1 VKIAVCWKWVSL
13 DREREADRRWSG
25 VSTADE
31 AALEL
36 ALSIGE
42 RADATPDAAPSEVM
56 VICLGPPSADDVL
69 REAIA
74 AGATS
79 AVRVDASTE
88 LDSQVVAVALA
99 EHLGDRDL
107 VVCGDYS
114 LDRGTGSVPA
124 FLAGE
129 LSMAQALGLLEV
141 DLAGDDTGSR
151 SPEARARG
159 TTGALRVVRRLD
171 GGRREILD
179 VTPPAVLSV
188 EGSAASLRRASLAA
202 SLAARTAPVV
212 TVRGPHGRLPEA
224 EIHPY
229 RPRARVLPAP
239 TGGSLDRVR
248 QILDVG
254 GSDTHAELV
263 TLDPPAAASKVLDQL
278 RSWGYLDA
286 PASGRPGAG

>member
-1 VKIAVCWKWVSL
+1 MPGGTPGGQA
-13 DREREADRRWSG
+13 A
-25 VSTADE
+25 ST
-31 AALEL
+31 
-36 ALSIGE
+36 
-42 RADATPDAAPSEVM
+42 DAAVALDTGA
-56 VICLGPPSADDVL
+56 VDRLVL
-69 REAIA
+69 PVPRSVREAIA

-141 DLAGDDTGSR
+141 GVDRDD
-151 SPEARARG
+151 A
-159 TTGALRVVRRLD
+159 GALRVVRRLD

-188 EGSAASLRRASLAA
+188 EGSAASLRRASLAM
-202 SLAARTAPVV
+202 
-212 TVRGPHGRLPEA
+212 
-224 EIHPY
+224 
-229 RPRARVLPAP
+229 
-239 TGGSLDRVR
+239 
-248 QILDVG
+248 
-254 GSDTHAELV
+254 
-263 TLDPPAAASKVLDQL
+263 
-278 RSWGYLDA
+278 
-286 PASGRPGAG
+286 

>member
-1 VKIAVCWKWVSL
+1 MKIAVCWKWVSL

-25 VSTADE
+25 VSAADE
-31 AALEL
+31 AALEV
-36 ALSIGE
+36 ALSIAG
-42 RADATPDAAPSEVM
+42 RADAMPDAQPSEVT
-56 VICLGPPSADDVL
+56 VICLGPSSADDVL
-69 REAIA
+69 RDAIA
-74 AGATS
+74 AGATA

-141 DLAGDDTGSR
+141 GRDSDA
-151 SPEARARG
+151 
-159 TTGALRVVRRLD
+159 GALRVVRRLD

-179 VTPPAVLSV
+179 VTTPAVLSV
-188 EGSAASLRRASLAA
+188 EGSAASLRRAPLAA
-202 SLAARTAPVV
+202 SLAARTAPVEV
-212 TVRGPHGRLPEA
+212 VPGPHGRLPEA

-263 TLDPPAAASKVLDQL
+263 TLDAPAAASKILDQL

-286 PASGRPGAG
+286 TASGNPGAD

>member
-1 VKIAVCWKWVSL
+1 MSL

-25 VSTADE
+25 VSAADE
-31 AALEL
+31 AALEV
-36 ALSIGE
+36 ALGIAD
-42 RADATPDAAPSEVM
+42 RADATSGAPPSEVT

-69 REAIA
+69 REAMA
-74 AGATS
+74 AGAT
-79 AVRVDASTE
+79 AAIRVDASTE

-124 FLAGE
+124 FLADE

-141 DLAGDDTGSR
+141 GLDRDD
-151 SPEARARG
+151 A
-159 TTGALRVVRRLD
+159 GALRVVRRLD

-212 TVRGPHGRLPEA
+212 MVRGPHGRLPEA

-254 GSDTHAELV
+254 GSDIHAELV
-263 TLDPPAAASKVLDQL
+263 TLDAPAAASKIIDQL

-286 PASGRPGAG
+286 HASGRPGAG

>member
-25 VSTADE
+25 VSAADE
-31 AALEL
+31 AALEV
-36 ALSIGE
+36 ALSIAD
-42 RADATPDAAPSEVM
+42 RADATPGAPPSEVT

-74 AGATS
+74 AGATA

-141 DLAGDDTGSR
+141 GL
-151 SPEARARG
+151 ARG
-159 TTGALRVVRRLD
+159 DNDALRVVRRLD

-263 TLDPPAAASKVLDQL
+263 TLDAPAAASKILDQL
-278 RSWGYLDA
+278 RNWGYLDA
-286 PASGRPGAG
+286 PASGHPGAG

>member
-1 VKIAVCWKWVSL
+1 MKIAVCWKWVSL

-25 VSTADE
+25 VSAADE

-36 ALSIGE
+36 ALGIAE
-42 RADATPDAAPSEVM
+42 RSDATAGTGPSDVV

-74 AGATS
+74 TGATS
-79 AVRVDASTE
+79 AVRLDASTE

-99 EHLGDRDL
+99 EHLGDRDF
-107 VVCGDYS
+107 VICGDYS

-129 LSMAQALGLLEV
+129 LSIAQALGLLEV
-141 DLAGDDTGSR
+141 ALDADDTG
-151 SPEARARG
+151 AR
-159 TTGALRVVRRLD
+159 RVVRRLD

-179 VTPPAVLSV
+179 VMPPAVLSV

-202 SLAARTAPVV
+202 SLAARSAPIAS
-212 TVRGPHGRLPEA
+212 VRGPHGRLPEA

-254 GSDTHAELV
+254 GSDLHAELV
-263 TLDPPAAASKVLDQL
+263 ELDPPAAAAKILDQL

-286 PASGRPGAG
+286 AASGHSGAD

>member
-1 VKIAVCWKWVSL
+1 MKIAVCWKWVSL

-25 VSTADE
+25 VSAADE
-31 AALEL
+31 AALEI
-36 ALSIGE
+36 ALSIAE
-42 RADATPDAAPSEVM
+42 RSAAVPGAASSAVT
-56 VICLGPPSADDVL
+56 VICLGPSGADDVL
-69 REAIA
+69 REALA
-74 AGATS
+74 AGATT

-99 EHLGDRDL
+99 EHLGDCDL

-129 LSMAQALGLLEV
+129 LSVAQALGLLEV
-141 DLAGDDTGSR
+141 GLDRDDAG
-151 SPEARARG
+151 AW
-159 TTGALRVVRRLD
+159 RVVRRLD

-179 VTPPAVLSV
+179 VTAPAVLSV

-202 SLAARTAPVV
+202 SLAARTAPVD

-254 GSDTHAELV
+254 GGDIHAELV
-263 TLDPPAAASKVLDQL
+263 TLDAPAAASKILDQL
-278 RSWGYLDA
+278 RDWGYLDA
-286 PASGRPGAG
+286 PVSSLPGAD

>member
-25 VSTADE
+25 VSAADE

-36 ALSIGE
+36 ALGIAE
-42 RADATPDAAPSEVM
+42 RSDAATGTGPSEVT
-56 VICLGPPSADDVL
+56 VICLGPPAADDVL

-74 AGATS
+74 VGATS
-79 AVRVDASTE
+79 ALRLDASTE

-129 LSMAQALGLLEV
+129 LSIAQALGLLEV
-141 DLAGDDTGSR
+141 ALDADD
-151 SPEARARG
+151 
-159 TTGALRVVRRLD
+159 TGALRVVRRLD

-179 VTPPAVLSV
+179 VMPPAVLSV

-202 SLAARTAPVV
+202 SLAARSAPIAS
-212 TVRGPHGRLPEA
+212 VRGPHGRLPES
-224 EIHPY
+224 EVHPY
-229 RPRARVLPAP
+229 RPRARVLAAP

-254 GSDTHAELV
+254 GSDLHAELV
-263 TLDPPAAASKVLDQL
+263 TLDPPAAAVKILDQL

-286 PASGRPGAG
+286 PASGHPGAD